1 MAKSAGVTSGAVFA
15 GRRCARRGGREAFDH
30 LVNNAGHGDM
40 APTAETTEAQFDRPV
55 DVHFKGVFF
64 LT

>member
-1 MAKSAGVTSGAVFA
+1 M
-15 GRRCARRGGREAFDH
+15 
-30 LVNNAGHGDM
+30 NNAGHGDM